1 VLEFLDTTHNERTEW
16 QRAVPERST
25 TNLSVRR
32 LSADMIEAIIK
43 ESERHIHDH
52 DGPSRNVSLCSSYY
66 YDAVNGECVEDDND
80 DDGTVFLSFVD
91 GDSASF
97 YDQMDDNR
105 DDSRMDRMTDSG
117 GHAGGDVRRLPGPEM
132 GTTNDNDDDDD
143 HEWNLS
149 QLVGEEYLDGFDSH
163 HMEDF
168 CEQLRQDLE
177 TMSDVVLGRLSSIH
191 PTNNTNK

>member
-1 VLEFLDTTHNERTEW
+1 
-16 QRAVPERST
+16 
-25 TNLSVRR
+25 
-32 LSADMIEAIIK
+32 MIEAIIE

-52 DGPSRNVSLCSSYY
+52 DGPSRNVSSCSSYY
-66 YDAVNGECVEDDND
+66 YDAVNDECVEDDDDD
-80 DDGTVFLSFVD
+80 DDGTVFQSFVD

-97 YDQMDDNR
+97 YDLMDDNR
-105 DDSRMDRMTDSG
+105 DDSRMDHMTDSG
-117 GHAGGDVRRLPGPEM
+117 GHAEGDVRCLPGPEM
-132 GTTNDNDDDDD
+132 GTTNDNDDD

-191 PTNNTNK
+191 PTKNTNK

>member
-32 LSADMIEAIIK
+32 LSADMIEAIIE

-66 YDAVNGECVEDDND
+66 YDAVNGEYVEEEDDD
-80 DDGTVFLSFVD
+80 STVFQSFVD
-91 GDSASF
+91 GESASF
-97 YDQMDDNR
+97 YELMDDNC
-105 DDSRMDRMTDSG
+105 DDSRMDHMTDRG
-117 GHAGGDVRRLPGPEM
+117 GHAGGDVRCLPGPEM
-132 GTTNDNDDDDD
+132 GTTKANDDEDDD

-149 QLVGEEYLDGFDSH
+149 QLVGEEYLDGFDSN

-177 TMSDVVLGRLSSIH
+177 TMSDVVLGRLTSIH
-191 PTNNTNK
+191 PTKNTNK